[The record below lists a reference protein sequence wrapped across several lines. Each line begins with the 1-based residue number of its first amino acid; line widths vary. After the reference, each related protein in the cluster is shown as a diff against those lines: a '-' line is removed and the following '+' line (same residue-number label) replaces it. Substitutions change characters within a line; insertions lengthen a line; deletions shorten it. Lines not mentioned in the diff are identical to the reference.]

1 MGIHVNSA
9 LCVYETLMGKQLE
22 EEEKKE
28 CLYLF
33 TKSSKEHIIPKRVS
47 KECATEGSR
56 TDAETRE
63 VWMKGGG
70 GEVLA
75 RVPAQ
80 AGVPSDARGLSR

>member
-33 TKSSKEHIIPKRVS
+33 TKSSKEHIIPKCVLKSVCHR
-47 KECATEGSR
+47 R
-56 TDAETRE
+56 FTDGRGDQRSVDERRR
-63 VWMKGGG
+63 